1 MQKFQSAPGASA
13 SASPSAAGVK
23 KSGAGNGP
31 AFEDFWQAPSRY
43 WKRELDDWEIDLVQV
58 RASPDVGQMR

>member
-1 MQKFQSAPGASA
+1 M
-13 SASPSAAGVK
+13 
-23 KSGAGNGP
+23 SGAGYGP

-58 RASPDVGQMR
+58 RASPDVGRMR